1 LKRNIST
8 QKSDTSL
15 EPKKNSILKRRV
27 GYGDSNEINEEEEV
41 RREKRNKMDIDASAM
56 TSILS

>member
-1 LKRNIST
+1 
-8 QKSDTSL
+8 L

-27 GYGDSNEINEEEEV
+27 GYGDSKEINEEEEV